1 MVCQSSWALKLWRE
15 FFVRLQA
22 RDVRLKARSE
32 HRRCCAAVTSW
43 GLAAFSLI
51 GSHGHTFPQDI
62 FLKRR
67 HNLVTFVQ
75 VRPFLIIS
83 YFDTAISVGLGLRRK
98 HRRNIRT
105 GGSAVERCWEVFAGM
120 VGCTWINGK
129 LFHSLSSVAAPH
141 SRTLQFCLLTR
152 AIFGLCV
159 TIRLIERARG
169 TVAFRTQLSMVCWW
183 TVCRLRMAKGL
194 AMRAV

>member
-1 MVCQSSWALKLWRE
+1 VSQAASACEYAGSNDAATEPHKNNGVSKQLSLEIVKGIFRATSGKGCPTQSQIGAPPMLCSSDELR
-15 FFVRLQA
+15 
-22 RDVRLKARSE
+22 
-32 HRRCCAAVTSW
+32 
-43 GLAAFSLI
+43 FSLI

-120 VGCTWINGK
+120 VGCT
-129 LFHSLSSVAAPH
+129 
-141 SRTLQFCLLTR
+141 
-152 AIFGLCV
+152 
-159 TIRLIERARG
+159 
-169 TVAFRTQLSMVCWW
+169 
-183 TVCRLRMAKGL
+183 
-194 AMRAV
+194 

>member
-1 MVCQSSWALKLWRE
+1 MLCSSDELR
-15 FFVRLQA
+15 
-22 RDVRLKARSE
+22 
-32 HRRCCAAVTSW
+32 
-43 GLAAFSLI
+43 FSLI

-67 HNLVTFVQ
+67 HNLVMFVQ

-120 VGCTWINGK
+120 VGCT
-129 LFHSLSSVAAPH
+129 
-141 SRTLQFCLLTR
+141 
-152 AIFGLCV
+152 
-159 TIRLIERARG
+159 
-169 TVAFRTQLSMVCWW
+169 
-183 TVCRLRMAKGL
+183 
-194 AMRAV
+194 